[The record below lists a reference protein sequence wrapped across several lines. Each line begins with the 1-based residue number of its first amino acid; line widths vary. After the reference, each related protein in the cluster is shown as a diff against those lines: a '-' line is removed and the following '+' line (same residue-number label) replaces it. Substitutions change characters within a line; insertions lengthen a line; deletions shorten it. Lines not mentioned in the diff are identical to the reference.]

1 MSSYVAL
8 YRKWR
13 PAVFEDV
20 IGQEHITD
28 VLRGEIRRGSVSH
41 AYLFC
46 GSRGTGK
53 TTCAKILAKAVSCE
67 SPKDG
72 DPCGEC
78 ENCKRAAGSF
88 DISEIDAASNN
99 GVDNIRELRE
109 EVLYPPTELKRR
121 VYIID
126 EVHMLSQGAFNA
138 LLKTLEEPPEH
149 AMFILATTELNKIP
163 ATILSRCKRFDFHR
177 ITPDNIAK
185 RLKLICKEENIPMTD
200 DAVMLISR
208 LAGGAMRDALSML
221 ELFVGKAEEITE
233 ELCAKS
239 LGVVGRG
246 PVMKLL
252 SAIADNDCTKAL
264 SVIAQA
270 YDGSK
275 DMGVLLSECADAMRD
290 MLMIKYTKNPERF
303 VEGSADII
311 SELSRCCEKFTKER
325 LIYST
330 EILDDAQNRMART
343 SFSRR
348 AVLETCIL
356 RLCDV
361 KLWTLPESLNTR
373 ISELE
378 DKISSGNFA
387 SPQKAKS
394 ENGKLKDTE
403 PESDEPRHETSR
415 EQYYTIDTEHLD
427 APPEDFGDMPPFD
440 VDLPDNDVSG
450 SSKADADIPELP
462 KNKKPP
468 EDTAQK
474 KAPEAQSHAEP
485 LSAMPEILEEIRAK
499 DKICGSLLAGIKG
512 YTQGSSRVVIT
523 VSPFAFNMLKNDEKK
538 MGLVISC
545 TKKLMG
551 DVEVKVV
558 PEGKKIE
565 EEWDL

>member
-1 MSSYVAL
+1 MSSYIAL

-13 PAVFEDV
+13 PSVFEDV

-67 SPKDG
+67 NPKDG

-78 ENCKRAAGSF
+78 ENCKRAAESF

-109 EVLYPPTELKRR
+109 EVLYPPTELRRR

-126 EVHMLSQGAFNA
+126 EVHMLSTGAFNA

-177 ITPDNIAK
+177 ITPENIAK
-185 RLKLICKEENIPMTD
+185 RLKLICREENITMTD
-200 DAVMLISR
+200 GALMLIAR

-221 ELFVGKAEEITE
+221 ELFVGKTEEITE

-252 SAIADNDCTKAL
+252 RAVADNSCQDAL
-264 SVIAQA
+264 SVISDA
-270 YDGSK
+270 YDSSK

-290 MLMIKYTKNPERF
+290 MLMIKYTKNPEMF
-303 VEGSADII
+303 IEGSADVL
-311 SELSRCCEKFTKER
+311 SELSECSKKFTKER
-325 LIYST
+325 LLYST
-330 EILDDAQNRMART
+330 EILDDAQSRMART
-343 SFSRR
+343 GLSRR

-378 DKISSGNFA
+378 DKIASGGFA
-387 SPQKAKS
+387 IAAQATVKNDEVKKKA
-394 ENGKLKDTE
+394 
-403 PESDEPRHETSR
+403 PVHDEPPCKTAR
-415 EQYYTIDTEHLD
+415 EQSYDIDTEHLE
-427 APPEDFGDMPPFD
+427 APPEEFFDSPPFD
-440 VDLPDNDVSG
+440 VEPTSETA
-450 SSKADADIPELP
+450 SEASDIPELP
-462 KNKKPP
+462 ENKKPP
-468 EDTAQK
+468 KDTATKEVPKTQTSM
-474 KAPEAQSHAEP
+474 QP
-485 LSAMPEILEEIRAK
+485 LSAIPEILEEIRAK
-499 DKICGSLLAGIKG
+499 DKICGSLVGGIKG
-512 YTQGSSRVVIT
+512 YAQSGGRVLIT
-523 VSPFAFNMLKNDEKK
+523 LPSFAYGMLKNDEKK
-538 MGLVISC
+538 MNLVISC
-545 TKKLMG
+545 TKKLIG
-551 DVEVKVV
+551 DVEVKIA
-558 PEGKKIE
+558 PEGESKPD
-565 EEWDL
+565 EWDL